1 MCVLQVYLG
10 CEVYVWRKWQRER
23 RCCLFHTHIMF
34 RQHFT
39 IWATSVGFCLN
50 SEPLCWNLYSN
61 ALHWFPSDL
70 RSLHPQQLPQWCST
84 RSRVCKFCLFDLIS
98 NICTHTH
105 SLYLA
110 QVRMKQYWL
119 GLSVCL
125 SVPASRST
133 EHHYAHY
140 GRCRVLHFVAC
151 WMALGRL
158 RPPSWQRRLILH
170 LPSFIG
176 NWLIVG
182 LNGIMASRWNN
193 QANESEE
200 IFEVRAILIDHFNKF
215 GFD

>member
-98 NICTHTH
+98 NICTHT
-105 SLYLA
+105 LTLPLA
-110 QVRMKQYWL
+110 LKCEWSST
-119 GLSVCL
+119 GWDCLSVCQCL
-125 SVPASRST
+125 PAGVRNIIMHITVGVGCCILWPVGWPSVAS
-133 EHHYAHY
+133 
-140 GRCRVLHFVAC
+140 GRPLDR
-151 WMALGRL
+151 G
-158 RPPSWQRRLILH
+158 
-170 LPSFIG
+170 G
-176 NWLIVG
+176 
-182 LNGIMASRWNN
+182 
-193 QANESEE
+193 
-200 IFEVRAILIDHFNKF
+200 
-215 GFD
+215 